1 MSTNVEPWGLSKSLV
16 STADRPSQSLAT
28 RLRFTRTSS
37 HSGKTGR
44 SKLPISRA
52 QVSCRGCLRNLCI
65 NHRSLLTRAWPATGK
80 PRIGNE
86 FSPSFSVS
94 LFPGCLHPKLRA
106 RRAELTTEDSSEA
119 LPQTFG
125 VRCVSTALVC
135 GEAAFFGST
144 DANRQRLNA
153 AASSQTKAV
162 LTHRTPKV

>member
-1 MSTNVEPWGLSKSLV
+1 MEPWGLSKSLV

-86 FSPSFSVS
+86 FSPSFSV
-94 LFPGCLHPKLRA
+94 LGFPVSRLPSPKVARTA
-106 RRAELTTEDSSEA
+106 RRIDNRRLQRGFASDFWSAVCQHRFGLRRSRSFQSPTSRV
-119 LPQTFG
+119 PQSKESGF
-125 VRCVSTALVC
+125 
-135 GEAAFFGST
+135 AAIESGADT
-144 DANRQRLNA
+144 QDNRDRQ
-153 AASSQTKAV
+153 
-162 LTHRTPKV
+162 